1 MICRT
6 ARQLSNGP
14 SAVIGI
20 ALRHVI
26 MYEQVMEAI
35 TREQNSKIVQFEM
48 SENIGCLVQGGSMF
62 GDE

>member
-1 MICRT
+1 
-6 ARQLSNGP
+6 
-14 SAVIGI
+14 
-20 ALRHVI
+20 

-62 GDE
+62 GDEWIRTEFSSLKSLIIALLSLEYKEVL